1 MFPGYYD
8 LKKGNFLQIQI
19 AKEKKKIKL
28 AFQLAT
34 WAESRMN
41 DGIVDLP
48 LKVKLP
54 LCFLGVLVSTKVML
68 CCWESVLAHDAQ
80 MCGSP
85 HQFLPLT

>member
-19 AKEKKKIKL
+19 AKKKKKNQTGISVSYL
-28 AFQLAT
+28 AV
-34 WAESRMN
+34 SRMS

-54 LCFLGVLVSTKVML
+54 LWFLGVLVSTKVML
-68 CCWESVLAHDAQ
+68 CCWESVFAHDAQ